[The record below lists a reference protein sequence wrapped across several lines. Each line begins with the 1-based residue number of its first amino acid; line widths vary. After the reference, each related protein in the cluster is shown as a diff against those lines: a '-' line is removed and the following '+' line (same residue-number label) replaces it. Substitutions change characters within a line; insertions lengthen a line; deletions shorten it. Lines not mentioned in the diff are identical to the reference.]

1 MMNTLPNNAA
11 ASRYRQTE
19 VLTTSGV
26 QLIVLLYDSAIQAI
40 ELAGDGITR
49 RHQSDKARFLGRA
62 VGIVSELSS
71 VLDFERGGDLAK
83 SLYRLYDYMLSEFTQ
98 ANLRNDARR
107 LDGPLRCLKEMRGA
121 WHTVAQQQE
130 QPTSL
135 GMVNGKW

>member
-1 MMNTLPNNAA
+1 MMNTYSPTTAA
-11 ASRYRQTE
+11 NHYRQTQ

-26 QLIVLLYDSAIQAI
+26 QLIVLLYDSAIQAV
-40 ELAGDGITR
+40 ELASDGIAR
-49 RHQSDKARFLGRA
+49 RHQSDKARFLSRA

-71 VLDFERGGDLAK
+71 VLNFERGGEVAN

-121 WHTVAQQQE
+121 WHTVAQQKANI
-130 QPTSL
+130 S
-135 GMVNGKW
+135 